1 MTPLNCFILV
11 LRGFGVWQAIDVI
24 EDAAVAYALHAG
36 TYRPRELSFEFYL
49 LSTGVHFLLAVL
61 LLYFAPA
68 MARLFYPSD
77 RQP

>member
-1 MTPLNCFILV
+1 MTPRDWFTLV

-24 EDAAVAYALHAG
+24 EYAGLTYTVHAG

-61 LLYFAPA
+61 LLYLAPA
-68 MARLFYPSD
+68 IARLFYPSD